1 MSGEPGNDE
10 RPQRGGLR
18 MNHPQRGGNLRVS
31 QSSYKQVAQRMKAI
45 QEQQKMIVQ
54 RMSRIKYKIGIL
66 SSKGGVGK
74 SFVTTSLAAALAV
87 EGRRV
92 GVFDADVHGPSVP
105 RMFGLREGMGL
116 PARMDGSIVP
126 QEVPP
131 GVKVVSI
138 GLLLPGEE
146 TPVIWRGPIK
156 TSAIRELL
164 AYTDWGDLDYLLI
177 DLPPGTG
184 DEQLTIAQIIPKLTG
199 FILVTIPSEVS
210 KAVVK
215 KAAAFAKRINVPLIG
230 IIENMAYFECPD
242 GTRHYIFGRGAA
254 REIAEE
260 FGIPYLGEIPIDPK
274 IREAND
280 RGEVF
285 FLAYPDSK
293 AAKSFMEIARKVI
306 DYVEKSHT

>member
-1 MSGEPGNDE
+1 MSASPGE
-10 RPQRGGLR
+10 RRGSLR
-18 MNHPQRGGNLRVS
+18 IS
-31 QSSYKQVAQRMKAI
+31 QGSYKQVAQRMRAI
-45 QEQQKMIVQ
+45 QDQQRLVVQ
-54 RMSRIKYKIGIL
+54 RMARIKYKIGIL

-74 SFVTTSLAAALAV
+74 SFVTASLAAALAV

-92 GVFDADVHGPSVP
+92 GVFDADVHGPSIP
-105 RMFGLREGMGL
+105 RMFGLREGTGL
-116 PARMDGSIVP
+116 PARMDGSLVP
-126 QEVPP
+126 IEVPP
-131 GVKVVSI
+131 GVKVVSL

-164 AYTDWGDLDYLLI
+164 AYTDWGELDYLLI
-177 DLPPGTG
+177 DMPPGTG

-215 KAAAFAKRINVPLIG
+215 KAAAFAQRMNVPVIG
-230 IIENMAYFECPD
+230 IIENMSYFECPD

-260 FGIPYLGEIPIDPK
+260 FNIPYLGEIPIDPR

-280 RGEVF
+280 QGKVF
-285 FLAYPDSK
+285 FLEYPDSK
-293 AAKSFMEIARKVI
+293 ASKAFLEIARKVI
-306 DYVEKSHT
+306 ELVEGGG